1 MKRKLRV
8 LMVLHNL
15 SVVNGVS
22 SYVMNYFRKLD
33 HDLLHV
39 DFVICSERDIPYLEE
54 IEKAGGYAFVIPS
67 IRNPGQNN
75 RFTFTPFGIEFRNIC
90 LDGMEQ
96 K

>member
-54 IEKAGGYAFVIPS
+54 IEKQVDMLLLYHLFEIPGR
-67 IRNPGQNN
+67 ITDLRL
-75 RFTFTPFGIEFRNIC
+75 RHLE
-90 LDGMEQ
+90 
-96 K
+96 

>member
-33 HDLLHV
+33 HD
-39 DFVICSERDIPYLEE
+39 
-54 IEKAGGYAFVIPS
+54 
-67 IRNPGQNN
+67 
-75 RFTFTPFGIEFRNIC
+75 
-90 LDGMEQ
+90 
-96 K
+96 